1 MIAFGWYGGK
11 YSHLDWLLPLL
22 PESTHY
28 CEPFGGS
35 AAVILNRPP
44 SPVETYNDIDR
55 ELVNFFRVL
64 RSNPEALIEQ
74 IRFTPFARSEYAQAI
89 GPVDDLSDVERARL
103 FFVRARQAR
112 TGGGQAATIGRWAN
126 CLLTSRSGMSGTVS
140 RWIGAVDG
148 LLEIADRLMSVQMEC
163 DHALTIIERYD
174 SPETLFYCDPP
185 YTHDTRGDSSM
196 YHTEL
201 TAGDH
206 SELAR
211 TLHGARGKCAVSGYS
226 GGIMDDLFSD
236 WHRID
241 SPPKIAHST
250 ASGGAKKTRIESLWI
265 NYELEG
271 VTR

>member
-185 YTHDTRGDSSM
+185 YTHDTRGDSNM

-206 SELAR
+206 VELAR
-211 TLHGARGKCAVSGYS
+211 VLHGIRGKCAISGYS
-226 GGIMDDLFSD
+226 GGIMDDLFGD
-236 WHRID
+236 WIRID
-241 SPPKIAHST
+241 SNPKIAHST
-250 ASGGAKKTRIESLWI
+250 TSGGAKKTRIESLWI
-265 NYELEG
+265 NYAWEG
-271 VTR
+271 VTA